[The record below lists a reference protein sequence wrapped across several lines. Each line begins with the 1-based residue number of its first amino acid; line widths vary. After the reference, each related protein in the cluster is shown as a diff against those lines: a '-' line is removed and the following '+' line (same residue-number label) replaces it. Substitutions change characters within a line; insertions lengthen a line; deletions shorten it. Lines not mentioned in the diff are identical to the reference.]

1 MIGMGGDNHRRA
13 GRLRCLGMVSCLAL
27 GGAMLGAASP
37 TLASPAATVT
47 PPSSPSTAAGTSR
60 ATAAALAARPLPAL
74 VRTGPGVRQMV
85 TVTSRGWNTTRAT
98 LRTWQRPRGGPW
110 QQVRG
115 PIRARIGFGGWV
127 RGQARRQ
134 GTGTSPAGKYRLPR
148 AFGSLADP
156 GGAMPYRRFDRN
168 DFWPYEP
175 RDPATYNVYQLHKA
189 ATTHW
194 RRGFRERLW
203 DFRGQYRYA
212 VVVGFNLPSEV
223 HFSQARRQ
231 WVARD
236 RADTSRGG
244 GIFLHVT
251 DGGPTAGCVSMR
263 IRAMRRLVRWLD
275 PARAPLV
282 AMGPRRYV
290 RRL

>member
-1 MIGMGGDNHRRA
+1 MIDVGGERHRPA
-13 GRLRCLGMVSCLAL
+13 GRLRCLGMVTCLAL
-27 GGAMLGAASP
+27 GGAMLAAASP
-37 TLASPAATVT
+37 TLASPTTGVT
-47 PPSSPSTAAGTSR
+47 PPSSAAGASR
-60 ATAAALAARPLPAL
+60 STGTAALAARPLPAL
-74 VRTGPGVRQMV
+74 VRTGPDVQQMV

-98 LRTWQRPRGGPW
+98 LRAWQRPAGGQW
-110 QQVRG
+110 QQVRR
-115 PIRARIGFGGWV
+115 PVRARIGFGGWV
-127 RGQARRQ
+127 RGQVRRQ

-175 RDPATYNVYQLHKA
+175 RDPATYNIYQLHKA

-194 RRGFRERLW
+194 RPDFRERLW

-212 VVVGFNLPSEV
+212 VVVGFNLPSGV
-223 HFSQARRQ
+223 HFSRARRQ

-263 IRAMRRLVRWLD
+263 IRALRRLVRWLD
-275 PARAPLV
+275 PARSPLV

>member
-1 MIGMGGDNHRRA
+1 VLGSESGPGARS
-13 GRLRCLGMVSCLAL
+13 RCLTLVASAAL
-27 GGAMLGAASP
+27 GAGLLAGGAP
-37 TLASPAATVT
+37 
-47 PPSSPSTAAGTSR
+47 
-60 ATAAALAARPLPAL
+60 TAAAPAGPRSAGSLAAATATTAAAGRPLPAQ
-74 VRTGPGVRQMV
+74 VRTAPGVRQMV
-85 TVTSRGWNTTRAT
+85 TVTSRGWNTTHAT
-98 LRTWQRPRGGPW
+98 LRAWQRPAGGRW
-110 QQVRG
+110 RLVRHAV
-115 PIRARIGFGGWV
+115 PARIGFNGWV
-127 RGQARRQ
+127 RGHVRRQ
-134 GTGTSPAGKYRLPR
+134 STGTSPAGKYTLPR

-175 RDPATYNVYQLHKA
+175 RDAATYNVYQRHKA

-212 VVVGFNLPSEV
+212 VVVGFNLPSGI
-223 HFSQARRQ
+223 HYSPARQQR
-231 WVARD
+231 VARH

-263 IRAMRRLVRWLD
+263 IRPLRRLVRWLD
-275 PARAPLV
+275 PARSPVV

-290 RRL
+290 TGL